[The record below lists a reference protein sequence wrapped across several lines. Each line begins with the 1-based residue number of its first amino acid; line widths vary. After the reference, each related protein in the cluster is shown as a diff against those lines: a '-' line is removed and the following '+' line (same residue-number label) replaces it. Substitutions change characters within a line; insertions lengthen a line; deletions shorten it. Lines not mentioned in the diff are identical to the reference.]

1 MKRYNI
7 ILILLLFLPF
17 SCTNNR
23 EATPA
28 NNGKE
33 DKNNPVQRIIS
44 LNPSITEEL
53 YLLKADNLLV
63 ANTIYCNRPAAAR
76 SKQKI
81 GNLIDFDVESI
92 IKLKPGLVLCTTLVN
107 DNKIK
112 KLKKVGIKVMVIPE
126 PRSFNKICDNFL
138 KLGKELQRKEVAEKI
153 IENARKEIA
162 SIIDKTESL
171 LKKRVLIQIGIKPLF
186 IVNKDYFIND
196 YIKFSG
202 GINIAEKADTGIL
215 NRESIVLNDPDVII
229 ITEMGIAGK
238 EEKQKWMKYNT
249 IKAVRNNEIYI
260 VESEIFCSGTIN
272 SFIKSLKILTSL
284 LHPEIK
290 Q

>member
-1 MKRYNI
+1 MKKIIFLNI
-7 ILILLLFLPF
+7 ILQSILFGCIKD
-17 SCTNNR
+17 S
-23 EATPA
+23 
-28 NNGKE
+28 
-33 DKNNPVQRIIS
+33 DKKASNSIEGTKLNSIQTIIS
-44 LNPSITEEL
+44 LNPSLTEEL
-53 YLLKADNLLV
+53 YLLKADNLLI

-76 SKQKI
+76 SKQKV

-126 PRSFNKICDNFL
+126 PRSFNEICDNFL
-138 KLGKELQRKEVAEKI
+138 KLGKELQRKEVADEIIKNAKI
-153 IENARKEIA
+153 EIA

-171 LKKRVLIQIGIKPLF
+171 PKKRVLIQIGIKPLF

-249 IKAVRNNEIYI
+249 IKAVKNKEIYI
-260 VESEIFCSGTIN
+260 VDSEIFCSGTIN
-272 SFIKSLKILTSL
+272 SFMKSLKILTSL